1 MHCPWIFYS
10 RNGFGAIIAIRF
22 YILVCVTT
30 YNFTHVLH
38 VCLCVKAVG
47 VFGYKVSCTF
57 LFVDIRINH
66 LSTNHSYAVVG
77 TCSDKEILD
86 ALPQSP
92 YSFICFCIAHED
104 FPELNVED
112 SEEFSDLY
120 EAVMMDAHNDAR
132 NYLNEDLMQIDKRV
146 IIFVQ
151 GGTPVI
157 HLFVKWLLPVFQQI
171 QHRLKPNQS
180 KYRWAINT
188 TNMWYQGLLFFNH
201 SLYDIEARR
210 RTYTHSFPL
219 THCGLMTSYGGIDW
233 VNIGSGNGLLPDGTK
248 PLPEPMLTYHPQ
260 DPLTFI
266 WCQFH
271 KRYISHQWLKLTWKL
286 LF

>member
-1 MHCPWIFYS
+1 MHCPGIFYS

-22 YILVCVTT
+22 YILVCITT
-30 YNFTHVLH
+30 YHFTHVLH

-47 VFGYKVSCTF
+47 VFVYKVSCTF

-112 SEEFSDLY
+112 SEEFSNLY

-132 NYLNEDLMQIDKRV
+132 NYLNGDLMQIDKRV
-146 IIFVQ
+146 IIYVQ

-157 HLFVKWLLPVFQQI
+157 HLFVKWLLPCFSTNATQIITKSVKISMSYQYNKYVIPRTSFFFIIVYMILRHGEELIPTVF
-171 QHRLKPNQS
+171 R
-180 KYRWAINT
+180 
-188 TNMWYQGLLFFNH
+188 
-201 SLYDIEARR
+201 
-210 RTYTHSFPL
+210 
-219 THCGLMTSYGGIDW
+219 
-233 VNIGSGNGLLPDGTK
+233 
-248 PLPEPMLTYHPQ
+248 
-260 DPLTFI
+260 
-266 WCQFH
+266 
-271 KRYISHQWLKLTWKL
+271 
-286 LF
+286 